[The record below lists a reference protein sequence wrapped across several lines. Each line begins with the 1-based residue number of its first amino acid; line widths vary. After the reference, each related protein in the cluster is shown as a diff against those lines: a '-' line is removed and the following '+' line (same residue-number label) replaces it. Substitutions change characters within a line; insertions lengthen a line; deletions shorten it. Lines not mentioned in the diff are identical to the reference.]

1 MHARFLYLCCFTVAW
16 IGFGISLS
24 NANSS
29 NHHPPKQPTS
39 AKNLFTVE
47 ELNDLAW
54 NYLDINLDSAKHF
67 ALQAINLLPKDTYPK
82 TVTYNALGTYYQRKG
97 LYDSASFYFNQS
109 FNIRKVLKDTIGTIN
124 SLLNLGSL
132 QYDQGKYNQS
142 ITTLNNALTYLNYF
156 PLTGDTMPIKSS
168 ILNLLG
174 RDFIETGA
182 LTEASKVLSES
193 LYLRK
198 SKNNQIAIART
209 TINMGHLHMVIND
222 YETAQQLYN
231 SALATFKQNNIS
243 YETAKIHRSLAN
255 VYLQQKQ
262 YDLATEH
269 YNAAKN
275 IFLLQG
281 NQQELAA
288 TYSNLG
294 YLKETLEN
302 FNDALQEQ
310 ITALTLYQKINDLDG
325 IIYSYNHLG
334 QISLKQ
340 QQYQQ
345 AIDYFKKAEKGADSL
360 NITRIL
366 PNIYNGL
373 SRAYSQLHDYEKA
386 FKYGALTDN
395 LYTQQNKV
403 VNQLIKE
410 TYRLK
415 VAEQEKMV
423 LEERLA
429 KEQAEQ
435 KRLKVT
441 NYFIYGIGG
450 ALLLLFFTLT
460 LNYQQKLKLKKAEE
474 KERQRVLEINEI
486 IQDQKIHK
494 LDAVIEGQ
502 QSERIRISQQLHD
515 RMGALLSILKIHF
528 SEVSDSIN
536 TLQSNTEKRMT
547 EVNSLI
553 DEATQTVREISNDLR
568 KGVLDEMGLKTAI
581 EDLCLRVKETGK
593 IEVETHTESIK
604 DPLPPALEWA
614 IYRNVEEA
622 INNVLKHAEASKI
635 IVQLFRGKD
644 HISITVEDN
653 GKGFDPQSIPE
664 SESKSLGLKGMRVR
678 TRKHKG
684 MFSIDS
690 KAQRGTIIL
699 MDFKIDTPETDG
711 EEYR

>member
-1 MHARFLYLCCFTVAW
+1 MHARFLYLCCYTVAW
-16 IGFGISLS
+16 IGFGISHS

-29 NHHPPKQPTS
+29 NHPPPKQPTS
-39 AKNLFTVE
+39 AKNPFTVE

-67 ALQAINLLPKDTYPK
+67 ALQAIDLLPKDTYPK

-109 FNIRKVLKDTIGTIN
+109 LNIRKTLKDTLGSIN
-124 SLLNLGSL
+124 SLLNLGSSL
-132 QYDQGKYNQS
+132 YDQGNYNLS
-142 ITTLNNALTYLNYF
+142 INTLNTALTYLSYF
-156 PLTGDTMPIKSS
+156 PHNGDSIPIKGS
-168 ILNLLG
+168 ILNSLG
-174 RDFIETGA
+174 VSYIELG
-182 LTEASKVLSES
+182 ELSQAFKTLNQSYE
-193 LYLRK
+193 LRTK
-198 SKNNQIAIART
+198 QNDSIATART
-209 TINMGHLHMVIND
+209 ITNMGHLYMFIND
-222 YETAQQLYN
+222 YKTAEKLFLDAI
-231 SALATFKQNNIS
+231 SIFKTNNIS
-243 YETAKIHRSLAN
+243 LEEAKNYKNLAD
-255 VYLQQKQ
+255 VYLQQQQ
-262 YDLATEH
+262 YELATKY
-269 YNAAKN
+269 YNQAKN
-275 IFLLQG
+275 IFLLGGYQD
-281 NQQELAA
+281 ELAA
-288 TYSNLG
+288 TYSSLG
-294 YLKETLEN
+294 HLKELLKNLE
-302 FNDALQEQ
+302 DAIQDQ
-310 ITALTLYQKINDLDG
+310 TTALTLYKQINDLDG
-325 IIYSYNHLG
+325 IATTYNHLG

-340 QQYQQ
+340 ERYYK
-345 AIDYFKKAEKGADSL
+345 AISYFEKAEEIADSL
-360 NITRIL
+360 NITSLFI
-366 PNIYNGL
+366 NIYNGL
-373 SRAYSQLHDYEKA
+373 SRAYSQLNDYEKA

-614 IYRNVEEA
+614 IYRNVE
-622 INNVLKHAEASKI
+622 
-635 IVQLFRGKD
+635 
-644 HISITVEDN
+644 DN

-690 KAQRGTIIL
+690 KTQRGTIIL